1 MASTMAASTVVGPVA
16 FAASA
21 ASATSSS
28 ETVSVRAFGGL
39 KAAVPL
45 FAGKSAGF
53 SSVQNG
59 SRVNCMQV
67 RVIHLFSLLDLH
79 CTKGSSFFC
88 SLWRGFFFPLVCGG
102 LSAGGELVHSMW
114 LWRVFVWLGLWV

>member
-1 MASTMAASTVVGPVA
+1 
-16 FAASA
+16 
-21 ASATSSS
+21 
-28 ETVSVRAFGGL
+28 
-39 KAAVPL
+39 L